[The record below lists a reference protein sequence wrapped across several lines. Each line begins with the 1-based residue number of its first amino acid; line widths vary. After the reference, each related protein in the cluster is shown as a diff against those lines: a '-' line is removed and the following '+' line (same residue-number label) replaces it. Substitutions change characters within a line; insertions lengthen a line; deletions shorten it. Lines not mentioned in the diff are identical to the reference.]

1 VLFELIDA
9 QVAAILRKRLEQ
21 AGIISDRNFEYWTLI
36 EEDGHAITRRKIGG
50 ADFEDVEVGG
60 DYEFKLWVWS
70 TVNVLNYLERGEIL
84 DCSA

>member
-1 VLFELIDA
+1 MLFELIDA

>member
-1 VLFELIDA
+1 MLFELIDA

-21 AGIISDRNFEYWTLI
+21 AGVILDRNFEYWTLTD
-36 EEDGHAITRRKIGG
+36 EDGHVITSREIGG